1 MWMWNALTPGLKFW
15 RHGPQTLVLN
25 WHVVVSLRG
34 GTIEEVNYWVLESP
48 CELYL
53 SPCSD
58 LSTLL
63 SHPPTCEQAS
73 SCTCHHMIPN
83 TKYYIPLCS
92 GPSQS
97 FLPRAVC
104 ARHSATAAGKLTHL
118 LAAMKLAL
126 WVCWVSLVGGGCH
139 SGSSYVSMAPFEQSV
154 FAVLVG
160 QLFPSSVNLM
170 GLILFLFSCL
180 FLTDLLWIR
189 PLVRYMITNLCI
201 SLPLSAFLCMSLCVS
216 VCFCICLSLMWA
228 QHTHIWVLSI

>member
-15 RHGPQTLVLN
+15 KHGPQTLVLN

-126 WVCWVSLVGGGCH
+126 WVCWVSLVGGVPFWVILCFHGPIWAERLC
-139 SGSSYVSMAPFEQSV
+139 SSRWPTLSFQCQFNGFDPFSI
-154 FAVLVG
+154 
-160 QLFPSSVNLM
+160 QLS
-170 GLILFLFSCL
+170 FSYW
-180 FLTDLLWIR
+180 FVMD
-189 PLVRYMITNLCI
+189 
-201 SLPLSAFLCMSLCVS
+201 
-216 VCFCICLSLMWA
+216 
-228 QHTHIWVLSI
+228 

>member
-25 WHVVVSLRG
+25 WYVVVSLRG

-83 TKYYIPLCS
+83 TKYYNPLCS

-104 ARHSATAAGKLTHL
+104 AR
-118 LAAMKLAL
+118 
-126 WVCWVSLVGGGCH
+126 H

>member
-25 WHVVVSLRG
+25 WYVVVSLRG

-63 SHPPTCEQAS
+63 SHPPTCEQAA

-83 TKYYIPLCS
+83 TMYCIPLCS

-104 ARHSATAAGKLTHL
+104 ARHSAMAAGKLTHL

-126 WVCWVSLVGGGCH
+126 WVCWVSLVGGVDILGH
-139 SGSSYVSMAPFEQSV
+139 LMSPWPHLTRVSLQ
-154 FAVLVG
+154 
-160 QLFPSSVNLM
+160 
-170 GLILFLFSCL
+170 FLLANS
-180 FLTDLLWIR
+180 FL
-189 PLVRYMITNLCI
+189 P
-201 SLPLSAFLCMSLCVS
+201 VS
-216 VCFCICLSLMWA
+216 I
-228 QHTHIWVLSI
+228 